1 MTVVPKRSLMSLE
14 PYDPG
19 PLPRDLAASL
29 GRPVIPL
36 NANESPYG
44 HSPSAEDRILK
55 VLREGLNRYPDPLAR
70 ELRGALSR
78 HWGLPEDCFLV
89 DNGLDGV
96 ITLLG
101 ITFLEEGDEVLH
113 GGVTFSVYRSL
124 AGRLGARSVEVP
136 MRGDWSLD
144 LKGFAE
150 RITPRTKLVFLCNPN
165 NPTGTVFSH
174 GELQEFLEKVPP
186 GVLVVCDEAYGDFAD
201 LPDFPRTAE
210 MIAQRDNLVM
220 LRTFSKAY
228 GLAGLRVG
236 YIAGSKRVISHM
248 RRAKEPY
255 SVNALALAGALG
267 ALEDMGFLRSVVER
281 VIREREELQGGL
293 SALGVSFVRSYGN
306 FVFLLFGASSDRVFH
321 GLVERG
327 IMVRHYGPLGAVR
340 VTVGRPEENRAFLD
354 ALKEVLLEVRLG

>member
-1 MTVVPKRSLMSLE
+1 MTVVIKRSLSSLE

-19 PLPRDLAASL
+19 PSPRDLSRSI
-29 GRPVIPL
+29 GRPVVPL
-36 NANESPYG
+36 NANESPFG
-44 HSPSAEDRILK
+44 HSRMAEGRILK
-55 VLREGLNRYPDPLAR
+55 ALEEGLNRYPDPLAL
-70 ELRGALSR
+70 ELRQALSR

-101 ITFLEEGDEVLH
+101 VTFLEEGDQVLH
-113 GGVTFSVYRSL
+113 GKLTFSVYRSL
-124 AGRLGARSVEVP
+124 AERFGARSVEVP
-136 MRGDWSLD
+136 MKEDWSLD
-144 LKGFAE
+144 LEGFAE

-165 NPTGTVFSH
+165 NPTGTAFPQR
-174 GELQEFLEKVPP
+174 ELEDFLRSVPP
-186 GVLVVCDEAYGDFAD
+186 HVLVVCDEAYGDFAD

-236 YIAGSKRVISHM
+236 YVAGPQQIISHM

-267 ALEDMGFLRSVVER
+267 ALEDHGFLRSVVEQLSKG
-281 VIREREELQGGL
+281 REELQRGL
-293 SALGVSFVRSYGN
+293 SAMGVSFVRSHGN
-306 FVFLLFGASSDRVFH
+306 FVFIPLGNCSHRVFL
-321 GLVERG
+321 GLMERG
-327 IMVRHYGPLGAVR
+327 IMVRHYGSPGAIR
-340 VTVGRPEENRAFLD
+340 VTVGRPEENRAFLK
-354 ALKEVLLEVRLG
+354 AMGEVLEEVRER